1 MAEDENRFEPRL
13 GRMRGGKARR
23 SAGRSLQGLLIER
36 LARAGVSPRNV
47 PSIAGAAGPRSGR
60 FNARG
65 RGAVI
70 AARGGQ
76 GSAWFRDPLSGM
88 RVRARRVM
96 VKARVVKLRGAKAVS
111 AAAAHLR
118 YVQRDGVTREGEQGR
133 LYSTFTDDADSK
145 AFLERGEGDR
155 HQFRF
160 IVSPEDGAALENLRG
175 FTRDLMA
182 KMEEDL
188 RTNLDWV
195 AVDHFDTGHPHT
207 HVLVRGVTE
216 DGKTLNIAG
225 DYIAHGIRGRA
236 SEIMTRWLG
245 PQSELEVQEQL
256 AQEVDADR
264 LTSLD
269 KSLVGRSHDG
279 VVDLRQEPGAW
290 DGEGSY
296 QQLLI
301 ARARKLERMD
311 LAEREGPLAWRL
323 SPDAEKTLRDLAHRR
338 DIIATMHRAMTMAN
352 LGRRPELYVVDS
364 LEADAVPIV
373 GKLVHRGPANDDH
386 DRRCLVIDGIDGRTH
401 YLDIGRSA
409 EPTPIGSVV
418 RVEPVAPQLRKADV
432 TIAAVAQAHEGKYSI
447 ERHWAHDSSASEE
460 YAQAHIRRLEA
471 LRRAGVGVEREADGT
486 WRIPS
491 DYTDQALEHE
501 REGARAAPVRI
512 QVLARLE
519 LEAEAVNNAPSWVDQ
534 ELRQAGSK
542 DIPNH
547 GYGGEVRDALYR
559 RQQWLIEQGFAEVD
573 GDKLHL
579 VPDMDA
585 KLKQRELRAVAAKLS
600 TELGLEFDQPVA
612 GEHLSGICRRR
623 VDTSSG
629 SYALVE
635 KTREF
640 SLVPWRPDLERALG
654 REISGRV
661 RESGGISW
669 TLGRERPGPEIGW

>member
-1 MAEDENRFEPRL
+1 MADDENRFEPRL
-13 GRMRGGKARR
+13 GRMPSSKGRR
-23 SAGRSLQGLLIER
+23 SARSFHGLVIER
-36 LARAGVSPRNV
+36 LARAGVNPRKL
-47 PSIAGAAGPRSGR
+47 PAIGGGAPRPGR

-65 RGAVI
+65 RGGLI
-70 AARGGQ
+70 AGRVGQ
-76 GSAWFRDPLSGM
+76 GSGWSRDPLSGM
-88 RVRARRVM
+88 RVRARRVTL
-96 VKARVVKLRGAKAVS
+96 KARVVKLRGPKAMS

-133 LYSTFTDDADSK
+133 LYSTFTDDADGK

-256 AQEVDADR
+256 AREVDADR

-269 KSLVGRSHDG
+269 RSLIGRAQEG

-290 DGEGSY
+290 DGKGSY

-301 ARARKLERMD
+301 SRARKLERME
-311 LAEREGPLAWRL
+311 LAEREGPLSWRL
-323 SPDAEKTLRDLAHRR
+323 SPDAEQTLRDLGRRR
-338 DIIATMHRAMTMAN
+338 DIIATMHRAMTAAK
-352 LGRRPELYVVDS
+352 LTRRPELYVIES
-364 LEADAVPIV
+364 LEAEQVPVV
-373 GKLVHRGPANDDH
+373 GKVVHRGPADDDH

-401 YLDIGRSA
+401 YVDIGRST

-418 RVEPVAPQLRKADV
+418 RLEPVTPQLRKADV
-432 TIAAVAQAHEGKYSI
+432 TIAAVAGAWQGEYSL
-447 ERHWAHDSSASEE
+447 ERHLLHDKSASIAFAE
-460 YAQAHIRRLEA
+460 AHIRRLEA
-471 LRRAGVGVEREADGT
+471 LRRAGVGVERDADGT
-486 WRIPS
+486 WRVPS
-491 DYTDQALEHE
+491 DYTDQVLEHE
-501 REGARAAPVRI
+501 RRAARAVPVRI
-512 QVLARLE
+512 QVLARFE
-519 LEAEAVNNAPSWVDQ
+519 LEAEAVNNGPSWLDGQ
-534 ELRQAGSK
+534 LRQAAWK
-542 DIPNH
+542 EIPER
-547 GYGGEVRDALYR
+547 GYGKEVHDALHR
-559 RQQWLIEQGFAEVD
+559 RQQWLIEQGLVEAKD
-573 GDKLHL
+573 GMLQFD
-579 VPDMDA
+579 PNMDA
-585 KLKQRELRAVAAKLS
+585 KLRQRELRALGAQLS
-600 TELGLEFDQPVA
+600 KELGLEWDWTET
-612 GEHLSGICRRR
+612 GEQISGICRRR
-623 VDTSSG
+623 IDTSSG

-635 KTREF
+635 RSREF
-640 SLVPWRPDLERALG
+640 SLVPWRPELERALG
-654 REISGRV
+654 REITGRI
-661 RESGGISW
+661 RRSGGISW
-669 TLGRERPGPEIGW
+669 TLGRERSGPEIGM

>member
-1 MAEDENRFEPRL
+1 
-13 GRMRGGKARR
+13 MRSTKARR
-23 SAGRSLQGLLIER
+23 SARSFHGQVIER
-36 LARAGVSPRNV
+36 LARAGVNPRKLPAIGSGK
-47 PSIAGAAGPRSGR
+47 PSSGR

-65 RGAVI
+65 RGSLI
-70 AARGGQ
+70 AGRVGQ
-76 GSAWFRDPLSGM
+76 GSSWSRDPLSGM
-88 RVRARRVM
+88 RVRARRVT
-96 VKARVVKLRGAKAVS
+96 VKARVVKLRGSKAIS

-133 LYSTFTDDADSK
+133 LYATFSDDADGK

-182 KMEEDL
+182 KMEQDL

-256 AQEVDADR
+256 AREVDADR
-264 LTSLD
+264 LTTLDRSLI
-269 KSLVGRSHDG
+269 GRAQEG
-279 VVDLRQEPGAW
+279 VVDLRREPGAW

-301 ARARKLERMD
+301 SRVRKLERME
-311 LAEREGPLAWRL
+311 LAEQEGPLAWRL
-323 SPDAEKTLRDLAHRR
+323 SPDAEKTLRDLGRRR
-338 DIIATMHRAMTMAN
+338 DIIATMHRAMTAAK
-352 LGRRPELYVVDS
+352 LTRRPELYVIDS
-364 LEADAVPIV
+364 VEAEQVPVV
-373 GKLVHRGPANDDH
+373 GKVVHRGPADDHH

-401 YLDIGRSA
+401 YVDVGRST
-409 EPTPIGSVV
+409 EPTPVGSVV
-418 RVEPVAPQLRKADV
+418 RLKPVMPQLRQADV
-432 TIAAVAQAHEGKYSI
+432 AIAAVAGAWEGKYSL
-447 ERHWAHDSSASEE
+447 EHHWAEDRSASSE
-460 YAQAHIRRLEA
+460 YVDAHIRRLEA
-471 LRRAGVGVEREADGT
+471 LRRAGVGVERDAEGT

-491 DYTDQALEHE
+491 DYTDQVLEHE
-501 REGARAAPVRI
+501 RRAARAVPVRI

-519 LEAEAVNNAPSWVDQ
+519 LEAEAVNNGPSWLDE
-534 ELRQAGSK
+534 ELRQSGAMK
-542 DIPNH
+542 IPNH
-547 GYGGEVRDALYR
+547 GYGGEVRSALYQ
-559 RQQWLIEQGFAEVD
+559 RQQWLIEQGFAEVQ
-573 GDKLHL
+573 GDKLL
-579 VPDMDA
+579 FAPDMDA
-585 KLKQRELRAVAAKLS
+585 KLRQRELRAVAAQLS
-600 TELGLEFDQPVA
+600 KELGLAFDQPLT
-612 GEHLSGICRRR
+612 GEYLSGICRRR

-635 KTREF
+635 RSREF
-640 SLVPWRPDLERALG
+640 SLVPWRPELERALG
-654 REISGRV
+654 REITGRIRSSGA
-661 RESGGISW
+661 ISW
-669 TLGRERPGPEIGW
+669 TLGRERSGPEIGM